1 MLRRMQD
8 ERPEKFDDQGLA
20 PISETLKSRPVG
32 CDFTIKKGGAMNENF
47 ILRVAQH
54 LSGINGGYCG
64 GNDRRA
70 RSILLP
76 CLELQDHR
84 NYFQSPRTIEI

>member
-32 CDFTIKKGGAMNENF
+32 CDFTIKKRWSDEWQLYSA
-47 ILRVAQH
+47 
-54 LSGINGGYCG
+54 CG
-64 GNDRRA
+64 
-70 RSILLP
+70 P
-76 CLELQDHR
+76 TFVR
-84 NYFQSPRTIEI
+84 N

>member
-32 CDFTIKKGGAMNENF
+32 CDFTIKKGGAMN
-47 ILRVAQH
+47 
-54 LSGINGGYCG
+54 
-64 GNDRRA
+64 GNC
-70 RSILLP
+70 ILLVA
-76 CLELQDHR
+76 
-84 NYFQSPRTIEI
+84 